1 MKLSTEGTVYARHG
15 MSPEDEALLR
25 RCGVPDWFVSYVKNV
40 RYLFPKGHCIDRLLR
55 MCAQEM

>member
-1 MKLSTEGTVYARHG
+1 MRLSTEGTVYARHG
-15 MSPEDEALLR
+15 MPPEDEALPC
-25 RCGVPDWFVSYVKNV
+25 RCGVPDWFVSHVKNV